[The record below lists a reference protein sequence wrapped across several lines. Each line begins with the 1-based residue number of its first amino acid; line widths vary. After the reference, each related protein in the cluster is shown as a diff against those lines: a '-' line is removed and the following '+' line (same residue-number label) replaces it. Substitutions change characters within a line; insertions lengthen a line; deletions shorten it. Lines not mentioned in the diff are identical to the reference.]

1 MNYSHQWCE
10 ILGRPGYASLENFEN
25 LGLLEC
31 ISCFLEQEL
40 GYLNRTKTL
49 IAAEFTQN
57 SSKSF
62 FFPE

>member
-1 MNYSHQWCE
+1 MNYSHQWRE

-25 LGLLEC
+25 LGLC

-40 GYLNRTKTL
+40 GYLNRTETQ

-57 SSKSF
+57 SGKSSF
-62 FFPE
+62 FS